1 MNNSEDNNITS
12 EWLKANTKITGWLT
26 LFLVLSVGVGS
37 ARSFLYQI
45 KEYNAEDYGNNLCL
59 GSVDIFISLSFLG
72 MAIFI
77 IYSFLN
83 RKRNAVF
90 WAKAYIILSILLNS
104 LNLILNMNAD
114 ADFIDEKLKIDHENY
129 RLICSIMWG
138 VIWFLYLTFSKHV
151 QEIIPKSFRKVSK
164 LDWGILAA
172 IILIPI
178 ALFTIGTAQLDA
190 KDATDSQEIETNIM
204 YQDSDSLYY
213 AETEQVKF
221 IIPKEFSCDPSLA
234 YDIEGK
240 DLYAYDLADE
250 VNFFSMATLCSE
262 YKADSSLS
270 NLDRHWEAWK
280 KKEHKEVAMTDV
292 DRGVQSINGNKCLYR
307 ICKYSEKNDESIWYW
322 RFYLLFDNET
332 GKSCVLSSYD
342 GGESTAYVDELLSSI
357 QFK

>member
-1 MNNSEDNNITS
+1 MNNSENNNITS
-12 EWLKANTKITGWLT
+12 EWLKANTKITGWLMF
-26 LFLVLSVGVGS
+26 FLVLPVGVGS

-114 ADFIDEKLKIDHENY
+114 ADFIGEKLKIDHENY

-190 KDATDSQEIETNIM
+190 KDATDSQEIESNIM
-204 YQDSDSLYY
+204 YQDADSLYY

-240 DLYAYDLADE
+240 DLYAYNLE
-250 VNFFSMATLCSE
+250 SSFGVVTLCSE
-262 YKADSSLS
+262 YKADSSSS
-270 NLDRHWEAWK
+270 NFDRHWEAWED
-280 KKEHKEVAMTDV
+280 KEQKESLTDV
-292 DRGVQSINGNKCLYR
+292 DQGVQSINGNKCLYR
-307 ICKYSEKNDESIWYW
+307 ICKYSEKNGESIWYW
-322 RFYLLFDNET
+322 RFYLLLDNET

-342 GGESTAYVDELLSSI
+342 GGDSTAYVDEILNSI

>member
-1 MNNSEDNNITS
+1 MNNAENEKITS
-12 EWLKANTKITGWLT
+12 EWLKANTKISGWLT

-164 LDWGILAA
+164 LDWGILVA

-178 ALFTIGTAQLDA
+178 PLFTIGTAQLDA

-240 DLYAYDLADE
+240 DLYAYNLMSS
-250 VNFFSMATLCSE
+250 FSAVTLCSE
-262 YKADSSLS
+262 YKADSSSS
-270 NLDRHWEAWK
+270 NLDQHWKAWED
-280 KKEHKEVAMTDV
+280 KEQKESSMADV
-292 DRGVQSINGNKCLYR
+292 NQGVQSINGNRCLYR
-307 ICKYSEKNDESIWYW
+307 ICKYSEKNGESVWYW

-342 GGESTAYVDELLSSI
+342 GGDSTEYVDEILNSI